1 MIARRAQAHAEAEE
15 RMLPTLGLI
24 DLADNL
30 DGAEERADGHRIE
43 KVARA
48 PPTALRQISLGLR
61 PTSA

>member
-1 MIARRAQAHAEAEE
+1 
-15 RMLPTLGLI
+15 MLPTLGLI

-48 PPTALRQISLGLR
+48 PPTALRQISAKSR
-61 PTSA
+61 SASA